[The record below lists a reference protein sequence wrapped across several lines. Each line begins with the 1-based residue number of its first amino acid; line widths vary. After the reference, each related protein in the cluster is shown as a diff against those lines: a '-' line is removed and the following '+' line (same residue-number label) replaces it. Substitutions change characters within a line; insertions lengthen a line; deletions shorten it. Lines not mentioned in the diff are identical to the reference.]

1 MVGMVDGKT
10 VVPDAPREEGEAV
23 LKMPDGSE
31 IKLPVL
37 LDSAGAQFV
46 DIRKLQ
52 SSYVSCQNLDLVFS
66 FRRYA
71 YGLGLRGAAASV
83 P

>member
-10 VVPDAPREEGEAV
+10 VVPDAPKEEGQAT

-31 IKLPVL
+31 IVLPVL
-37 LDSAGAQFV
+37 LDSAGTQFI

-52 SSYVSCQNLDLVFS
+52 ST
-66 FRRYA
+66 
-71 YGLGLRGAAASV
+71 
-83 P
+83 